1 MSAITRATSRIR
13 RLPVNCGVTISRT
26 PILRRQT
33 ILPSSSGLPT
43 ARSLV
48 TPSRHFEQ
56 RRWAS
61 AAALAVES
69 EAEAQEEVWPERILP
84 TVSDKD
90 AQRLKRQRNVG
101 MYVYLYF
108 IIVRC

>member
-1 MSAITRATSRIR
+1 MSAITRATARIR
-13 RLPVNCGVTISRT
+13 RLPVTGASTLSRT

-48 TPSRHFEQ
+48 TPSRQFEQ
-56 RRWAS
+56 KRWSS
-61 AAALAVES
+61 AAALAS
-69 EAEAQEEVWPERILP
+69 EPDAEVVEEVWPERILP

-101 MYVYLYF
+101 M
-108 IIVRC
+108 

>member
-13 RLPVNCGVTISRT
+13 RLPVSCGSTLSRT

-33 ILPSSSGLPT
+33 ILPSSSGLLN
-43 ARSLV
+43 ARSIV
-48 TPSRHFEQ
+48 TPSRPFEQ
-56 RRWAS
+56 KRWAS
-61 AAALAVES
+61 AAAQAVET
-69 EAEAQEEVWPERILP
+69 AEGEVQEEVWPERILP

-101 MYVYLYF
+101 M
-108 IIVRC
+108 

>member
-13 RLPVNCGVTISRT
+13 RLPVTSASAISRT

-33 ILPSSSGLPT
+33 ILPSSSGLSNT
-43 ARSLV
+43 RSLV
-48 TPSRHFEQ
+48 TPSRQFEQ
-56 RRWAS
+56 KRWSS
-61 AAALAVES
+61 AAALAVET
-69 EAEAQEEVWPERILP
+69 EGEVQEEVWPERILP

-101 MYVYLYF
+101 M
-108 IIVRC
+108 

>member
-13 RLPVNCGVTISRT
+13 RLPVNCGSILSRT

-33 ILPSSSGLPT
+33 ILPSSSGLPN

-48 TPSRHFEQ
+48 TPSRPFEQ
-56 RRWAS
+56 KRWSS
-61 AAALAVES
+61 AAAQAVE
-69 EAEAQEEVWPERILP
+69 AEGEVQEEVWPERILP

-101 MYVYLYF
+101 MYVYIDL
-108 IIVRC
+108 RT